1 MKLRKNLIVF
11 SVLITALSITSCK
24 KEAKKDSP
32 MFSIEPKTITVK
44 WTGYKTTDKIA
55 VNGSFKEVEISNAK
69 EAPTAIEALN
79 GVEFSIPVSSLF
91 TNEPVRDEK
100 LKNLFFG
107 VMDSTLSLTG
117 TLNLELAGNGTI
129 MLNMNGIKH
138 EFPITYVVSG
148 QLVEINGTL
157 NLDEWNAQGALASLN
172 KACYDLHT
180 GPDGVSKTWNDVA
193 VSAAIYLK
201 KK

>member
-11 SVLITALSITSCK
+11 SALIMALTISSCK

-32 MFSIEPKTITVK
+32 MFSVEPKTITVK

-55 VNGSFKEVEISNAK
+55 VNGSFKEVAISNTK
-69 EAPTAIEALN
+69 EAPTAEEALN

-91 TNEPVRDEK
+91 TNEPERDEK

-117 TLNLELAGNGTI
+117 TLNLELSGNGTI

-157 NLDEWNAQGALASLN
+157 NLDDWNAQGALASLN